1 VKSFKLFSIG
11 CKIVFLSHILS
22 FFNSVA
28 LLCNEKNLKS
38 ETKTLIFRFNQKSLN
53 DFSIKLMEEHED
65 LPFFIL
71 NQMKYF
77 ITLSFYIMCFSTSF
91 SQSNSYWQQKADYKM
106 EVSIDVKTYQ
116 YKGKQE
122 LMYTNNSS
130 DTLRKVFYHLYN
142 NAFQPGSEMDM
153 RLQSIK
159 DPDGRMVNKTKV
171 DGKEVK
177 ESRISTLLPNEMGY
191 LHISNF
197 KQDGVSAVAK
207 EVETILE
214 VTLIQPILP
223 GKSTT
228 FTLDFD
234 GQVPLQIR
242 RSGRNNKEGV
252 ELSMAQWYPKIAEFD
267 FEGWHADPYIAR
279 EFHGV
284 WGNFDVKITIDKK
297 YLLGGTGYLQN
308 GNEIGYGYQSEDVI
322 VKIPKRQKTLTWH
335 FVAPMVHD
343 FAWAADTNYIHDVVK
358 TDFGTT
364 LHFIYKNNPKILEN
378 WKQAQPKTVALMNYF
393 NAIVGKYPY
402 EQYSVIQGGDGG
414 MEYAMCTL
422 ILGEGTFEGLVGVI
436 AHEMGHSWFQHVLAT
451 NESKH
456 SWMDEGFTSFI
467 EDLGV
472 NELAEKK
479 SVNPFVGAYKS
490 YVNLANS
497 GKEQPLSTHA
507 DRYDENRSYSSAS
520 YSKGALFLTQLEY
533 LIGKENLMKTVKR
546 FYSEFKFKH
555 PTPNDIKRTAE
566 RVSGANLDWYLTDWT
581 KTLNTID
588 YGIKNVESATNGIK
602 KTGISLERI
611 GRMPMPI
618 DILVDYADGTKEIF
632 YIPLRMMSFEKANP
646 TPDTK
651 RTVLKDWTWGNPNYF
666 FEIDTE
672 KTNIKKITIDPSGLM
687 ADVKPENNSY
697 EIK

>member
-1 VKSFKLFSIG
+1 MKKFIA
-11 CKIVFLSHILS
+11 LS
-22 FFNSVA
+22 FF
-28 LLCNEKNLKS
+28 
-38 ETKTLIFRFNQKSLN
+38 
-53 DFSIKLMEEHED
+53 
-65 LPFFIL
+65 
-71 NQMKYF
+71 
-77 ITLSFYIMCFSTSF
+77 ITSFSTSF
-91 SQSNSYWQQKADYKM
+91 SQSNGYWQQKADYKM
-106 EVSIDVKTYQ
+106 EVSMDVKTYQ

-122 LMYTNNSS
+122 LIYTNNSS

-153 RLQSIK
+153 RLQSVK
-159 DPDGRMVNKTKV
+159 DPDGRMVNKIKV
-171 DGKEVK
+171 DDKTTK
-177 ESRISTLLPNEMGY
+177 NESRIAKLLPNEIGY

-197 KQDGVSAVAK
+197 KQDGQSAVAK

-214 VTLIQPILP
+214 VTLAKPILP
-223 GKSTT
+223 GQTTT
-228 FTLDFD
+228 FTLDFE
-234 GQVPLQIR
+234 GQVPIQIR

-284 WGNFDVKITIDKK
+284 WGNFDVKIKIDKN

-308 GNEIGYGYQSEDVI
+308 GNEIGYNYQNEGVI
-322 VKIPKRQKTLTWH
+322 VKIPKKQKTLTWH

-343 FAWAADTNYIHDVVK
+343 FTWAADKNYLHDVVK

-378 WKQAQPKTVALMNYF
+378 WKIAQPKTVQLLNFF
-393 NAIVGKYPY
+393 NTTVGKYPY

-422 ILGEGTFEGLVGVI
+422 ILGEGTLQGLIGVI

-472 NELAEKK
+472 NELDEKK
-479 SVNPFVGAYKS
+479 VANPFAGAYKA
-490 YVNLANS
+490 YINLANS

-507 DRYDENRSYSSAS
+507 DRYDENRSYSIAS
-520 YSKGALFLTQLEY
+520 YSKGELFLTQLEY

-588 YGIKNVESATNGIK
+588 YGIKNVESTTDGVK
-602 KTGISLERI
+602 KTGVSLERI

-618 DILVDYADGTKEIF
+618 DILVEYTDGTKETF
-632 YIPLRMMSFEKANP
+632 YIPLRMMSFEKENP
-646 TPDTK
+646 IPEIK
-651 RTVLKDWTWGNPNYF
+651 RTILKDWAWGNPNYF
-666 FEIDTE
+666 FEIDKE
-672 KTNIKKITIDPSGLM
+672 KTAIKKITIDPSGLM
-687 ADVKPENNSY
+687 ADVKPDNNSY

>member
-1 VKSFKLFSIG
+1 MKKFIA
-11 CKIVFLSHILS
+11 LS
-22 FFNSVA
+22 FF
-28 LLCNEKNLKS
+28 
-38 ETKTLIFRFNQKSLN
+38 
-53 DFSIKLMEEHED
+53 
-65 LPFFIL
+65 
-71 NQMKYF
+71 
-77 ITLSFYIMCFSTSF
+77 ITSFSTSF
-91 SQSNSYWQQKADYKM
+91 SQSNGYWQQKADYKM
-106 EVSIDVKTYQ
+106 EVSMDVKTYQ

-122 LMYTNNSS
+122 LIYTNNSS

-153 RLQSIK
+153 RLQSVK
-159 DPDGRMVNKTKV
+159 DPDGRMVNKIKV
-171 DGKEVK
+171 DDKTTK
-177 ESRISTLLPNEMGY
+177 NESRIAKLLPNEIGY

-197 KQDGVSAVAK
+197 KQDGQSAVAK

-214 VTLIQPILP
+214 VTLAKPILP
-223 GKSTT
+223 GQTTT
-228 FTLDFD
+228 FTLDFE
-234 GQVPLQIR
+234 GQVPIQIR

-284 WGNFDVKITIDKK
+284 WGNFDVKITIDKN

-308 GNEIGYGYQSEDVI
+308 GNEIGYNYQNEGVI
-322 VKIPKRQKTLTWH
+322 VKIPKKQKTLTWH

-343 FAWAADTNYIHDVVK
+343 FTWAADKNYIHDVVK

-364 LHFIYKNNPKILEN
+364 LHFLYKNNPKIIEN
-378 WKQAQPKTVALMNYF
+378 WKIAQPKTVQLLNFF
-393 NAIVGKYPY
+393 NTTVGKYPY

-422 ILGEGTFEGLVGVI
+422 ILGEGTLQGLIGVI

-472 NELAEKK
+472 NELDEKK
-479 SVNPFVGAYKS
+479 VANPFAGAYKA
-490 YVNLANS
+490 YINLANS

-507 DRYDENRSYSSAS
+507 DRYDENRSYSIAS
-520 YSKGALFLTQLEY
+520 YSKGELFLTQLEY

-588 YGIKNVESATNGIK
+588 YGIKNVESATDGVK
-602 KTGISLERI
+602 KTGVSLERI

-618 DILVDYADGTKEIF
+618 DILVEYTDGTKETF
-632 YIPLRMMSFEKANP
+632 YIPLRMMSFEKENP
-646 TPDTK
+646 TPEIK
-651 RTVLKDWTWGNPNYF
+651 RTILKDWAWGNPNYF
-666 FEIDTE
+666 FEIDKE
-672 KTNIKKITIDPSGLM
+672 KTAIKKITIDPSGLM
-687 ADVKPENNSY
+687 ADVKPDNNSY